1 MCFMNEARVVCP
13 FKHGQRK
20 AFALCVVRRMTDE
33 SESARSSTRGCLSLA
48 CGTLPE
54 QCMYCYQQ
62 KVRCRHARLLR
73 FWRVLLFQT
82 SRESVQCNVLRTG

>member
-33 SESARSSTRGCLSLA
+33 SESARSSTRRCLSLA
-48 CGTLPE
+48 CGTLPV
-54 QCMYCYQQ
+54 QCMYI
-62 KVRCRHARLLR
+62 
-73 FWRVLLFQT
+73 VLLLAKSPLSTRAAFT
-82 SRESVQCNVLRTG
+82 FLESPTFPDIKRICTV